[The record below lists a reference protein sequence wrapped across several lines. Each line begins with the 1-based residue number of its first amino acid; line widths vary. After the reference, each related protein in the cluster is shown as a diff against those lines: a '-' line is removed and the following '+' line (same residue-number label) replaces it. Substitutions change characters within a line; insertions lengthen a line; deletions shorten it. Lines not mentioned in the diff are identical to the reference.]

1 VQTSRLTPPQSNSRI
16 DDFTS
21 KSRDT
26 IILGLVYLLTIGVAE
41 YIYHSFSPVYAVI
54 IHFLLLLTIIIQ
66 GARTRDQYRRQF
78 WLALGIVP
86 IIRIVSIAM
95 PVMLQFSQ
103 FIWYIIIAVPIFA
116 CVLYLIQ
123 FFNYSLSDV
132 GLTWNYP
139 IFQVLVGISGVGL
152 AIIDYY
158 ILKPESLIFSLS
170 IEIIVFP
177 AIVLMIFTGFLDEL
191 VFRGVVQKASAAVI
205 SSGWILVAAIYS
217 ATQISYGSI
226 LHCLFSFLVALYFG
240 WIVKRTGSIMGVSLC
255 HGIINCGVYL
265 ILPHIFNQ

>member
-1 VQTSRLTPPQSNSRI
+1 VQISKLTPPQPNSTVP
-16 DDFTS
+16 DHAS

-26 IILGLVYLLTIGVAE
+26 ILPGLVFLLTIGIAE
-41 YIYHSFSPVYAVI
+41 YVYSRAFPVYAVI
-54 IHFLLLLTIIIQ
+54 IHILLLFTLIVW
-66 GARTRDQYRRQF
+66 GARTRDQSRRQF
-78 WLALGIVP
+78 WLVLGIVP

-103 FIWYIIIAVPIFA
+103 FIWYIIIAIPIFV
-116 CVLYLIQ
+116 CVVYLIQ

-139 IFQVLVGISGVGL
+139 VFQVLVGISGIGL
-152 AIIDYY
+152 AIIDYS
-158 ILKPESLIFSLS
+158 ILKPESLINSLS
-170 IEIIVFP
+170 IQIIIFP
-177 AIVLMIFTGFLDEL
+177 AVVLMIFTAFLDEL
-191 VFRGVVQKASAAVI
+191 VFRGVVQKASAGVV
-205 SSGWILVAAIYS
+205 STGWVLIAGIYA

-240 WIVKRTGSIMGVSLC
+240 WIVKRTGSIAGVTLC
-255 HGIINCGVYL
+255 HGLINCGVYL